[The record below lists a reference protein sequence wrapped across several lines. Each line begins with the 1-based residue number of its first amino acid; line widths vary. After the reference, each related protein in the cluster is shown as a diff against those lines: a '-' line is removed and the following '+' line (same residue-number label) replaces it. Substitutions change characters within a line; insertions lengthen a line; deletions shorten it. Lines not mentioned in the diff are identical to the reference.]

1 MITISSRTPE
11 GQPNRCPVC
20 CKEVR
25 IEASKLFGDAPC
37 PNCGCLLWFVSFSSK
52 DRIFYEQEAGDLMR
66 ERIIEYLVN
75 DLGVSREALESNSL
89 EGLKINS
96 LDIAELVMALE
107 DEYEIKKVDS

>member
-1 MITISSRTPE
+1 
-11 GQPNRCPVC
+11 
-20 CKEVR
+20 
-25 IEASKLFGDAPC
+25 
-37 PNCGCLLWFVSFSSK
+37 
-52 DRIFYEQEAGDLMR
+52 MR